1 MDWDANRPGEVEG
14 GAPDRTDA
22 TLIYIGRIRT
32 PFHSRDECPR
42 HGRLDGPVCRI
53 EIDERWRPAMKG
65 LDAHPRLEIIYWMH
79 LARPDL
85 LVQAPKYDAETYG
98 TFALRSPIRP
108 NPIATA
114 IVDVIAI
121 EDGTILVRGLDCVDG
136 TPLLDLKPE
145 RRMFAGD
152 RLSNPAVAG

>member
-1 MDWDANRPGEVEG
+1 
-14 GAPDRTDA
+14 
-22 TLIYIGRIRT
+22 
-32 PFHSRDECPR
+32 
-42 HGRLDGPVCRI
+42 
-53 EIDERWRPAMKG
+53 MKG

-79 LARPDL
+79 LARRDL

-152 RLSNPAVAG
+152 RLPNPPSRGEDRILHLRISVKYVTLYLPGYRGKQHAV